1 MRFAL
6 TYFFV
11 FFVFFAFPQN
21 NIFDFANL
29 SFSSRSSSMGGD
41 LINIYDDDV
50 NIAVVNPSCL
60 NSNMNNKLSF
70 SFIDY
75 YTDIN
80 YFSSV
85 FVTDINDFGSF
96 CFGFFGVN
104 YGDFIESDETGNVI
118 GSFKAGEYMFTIGS
132 SKKILKKLYLGSNF
146 KFLYSNLY
154 NISSTAVSSDLS
166 FFYKSDLSNFTL
178 LFRNMGTTIK
188 SYNNNNNNNMPFKIQ
203 LGVSNKLKYLPLRF
217 SFIYDNIQDFNHL
230 NSELN
235 SELNFLNKLFSH
247 FIIGAEFGKDKF
259 KIRGGYNVKRRYEL
273 SYIYPGFSG
282 FSWGLGLRIK
292 DFELDYSRST
302 YHVYGSPNYFT
313 ISTNLSKILK
323 FK

>member
-1 MRFAL
+1 MRFTL

-21 NIFDFANL
+21 NIFDFSNL
-29 SFSSRSSSMGGD
+29 SFSSRSSAMGGD
-41 LINIYDDDV
+41 LINVYDDDV
-50 NIAVVNPSCL
+50 NVAVVNPSCV

-85 FVTDINDFGSF
+85 FVTDINNLGSF

-118 GSFKAGEYMFTIGS
+118 GSFKAGEYMFTLGS

-154 NISSTAVSSDLS
+154 NISSTALLSDWS
-166 FFYKSDLSNFTL
+166 FFYKSDLSDLTL

-188 SYNNNNNNNMPFKIQ
+188 GYNDNNYILPFKVQ
-203 LGVSNKLKYLPLRF
+203 LGFSNRLKYLPLRF
-217 SFIYDNIQDFNHL
+217 SFVYDNIQDFNHL
-230 NSELN
+230 YSELN

-259 KIRGGYNVKRRYEL
+259 KIRLGYNVKRRYEL
-273 SYIYPGFSG
+273 RDFYPGFTG
-282 FSWGLGLRIK
+282 FSWGLGLKIK
-292 DFELDYSRST
+292 DFEVDYSRST

-313 ISTNLSKILK
+313 ISTNLNKILK
-323 FK
+323 VK

>member
-1 MRFAL
+1 MRFTL

-21 NIFDFANL
+21 NIFDFSNL
-29 SFSSRSSSMGGD
+29 SFSSRSSAMGGD
-41 LINIYDDDV
+41 LINVYDDDV
-50 NIAVVNPSCL
+50 NIAVVNPSCV

-85 FVTDINDFGSF
+85 FVTDINSLGSF

-118 GSFKAGEYMFTIGS
+118 GSFKAGEYMFTLGS

-154 NISSTAVSSDLS
+154 NI
-166 FFYKSDLSNFTL
+166 
-178 LFRNMGTTIK
+178 
-188 SYNNNNNNNMPFKIQ
+188 
-203 LGVSNKLKYLPLRF
+203 
-217 SFIYDNIQDFNHL
+217 
-230 NSELN
+230 
-235 SELNFLNKLFSH
+235 
-247 FIIGAEFGKDKF
+247 
-259 KIRGGYNVKRRYEL
+259 
-273 SYIYPGFSG
+273 
-282 FSWGLGLRIK
+282 
-292 DFELDYSRST
+292 
-302 YHVYGSPNYFT
+302 
-313 ISTNLSKILK
+313 
-323 FK
+323 